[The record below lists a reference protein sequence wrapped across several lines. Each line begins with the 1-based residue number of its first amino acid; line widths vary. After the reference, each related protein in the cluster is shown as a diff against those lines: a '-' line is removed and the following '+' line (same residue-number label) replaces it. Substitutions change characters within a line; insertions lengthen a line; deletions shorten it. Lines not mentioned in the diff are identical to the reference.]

1 MYLRF
6 SLKVQTHGVGNG
18 IFESPFVFRKIWEDN
33 WGNFVAE
40 AWYFRDG

>member
-18 IFESPFVFRKIWEDN
+18 IFESPFVFRKIVN
-33 WGNFVAE
+33 TVGNFVTE
-40 AWYFRDG
+40 CWYFRGG